1 MLAKLALRNVR
12 RQMSNYFVY
21 FMTVILTVALLFALC
36 NMIFSPQLNLD
47 AESNSGMKNGLMGLI
62 AFVFVIVTFVLGY
75 AASFLLKFRKQEFGM
90 YLTLGMTRNNILLI
104 FLTETLIMGIVA
116 LGTGILLG
124 LFFYQGMVAI
134 MMKLMQL
141 ELTFASYSAKGLL
154 VTIGLVIAIF
164 LLSAFTSFVYL
175 EVVNIYDLLHGAQK
189 SEKKSR
195 HPKVWVFIM
204 AASLL
209 IMTEAAMDFIRLIE
223 IQYSSSKGNLDTKI
237 MLDLLIMAIALIFL
251 HIGVAKSLI
260 PFLFKKK
267 TFCGRGTNTFT
278 LRQLSGTLSVNS
290 VMVGLMAFLLTAAI
304 FISNGAF
311 FLKILERTGH
321 ERSNPF
327 DVTYVENNDTDRKT
341 DQAILPE
348 QAEPIID
355 NYAKIEK
362 RCTYTTYRDETNE
375 LAEPLDTWYEKNVLY
390 VCTNIS
396 QSDFN
401 ALCRALGYPTVN
413 LDGRFLVV
421 TNSTL
426 AAETDYSSVTLHFG
440 SKDYPYGGKREG
452 QSPLPDSIYTVVPD
466 EAVESLEG
474 QEKKVV
480 YVLEQKQYDA
490 EGLQEDLTYHYTYT
504 DEYGE
509 NTNDTCDYWLK
520 EMDRQVRDSEIAI
533 FIIGAL
539 YIGIVFLL
547 MVMAILALKIMSGLT
562 EDKRR
567 YRMLSCLGVS
577 EGEQRQTL
585 LRQTASFFF
594 QPLILPVL
602 SSVPM
607 GWLFGRLLQLHGC
620 AGQVG
625 EMYLTT
631 FLIALVTT
639 ILYLLY
645 FIAIYQI
652 AKRTVVQKTKC

>member
-12 RQMSNYFVY
+12 RQMGNYFVY

-62 AFVFVIVTFVLGY
+62 AFVFLIVTFVLGY

-90 YLTLGMTRNNILLI
+90 YLTLGMTRNHVLLI
-104 FLTETLIMGIVA
+104 FLTETLIMGFVA
-116 LGTGILLG
+116 LGLGILMG

-141 ELTFASYSAKGLL
+141 ELTFATYSAKGLL

-195 HPKVWVFIM
+195 HPKVWLFIM

-209 IMTEAAMDFIRLIE
+209 IMIGAAMDFIGLIE
-223 IQYSSSKGNLDTKI
+223 IRYSSSKGNLDTEI
-237 MLDLLIMAIALIFL
+237 MLDLLFIAIALIFL

-260 PFLFKKK
+260 PFLSEKKK
-267 TFCGRGTNTFT
+267 FCSRGTNTFT
-278 LRQLSGTLSVNS
+278 LRQLSVTLSVNA
-290 VMVGLMAFLLTAAI
+290 VMVGLMAFLLSVAI
-304 FISNGAF
+304 FVSNGAF

-348 QAEPIID
+348 EAEPIIEK
-355 NYAKIEK
+355 YAKIEK
-362 RCTYTTYRDETNE
+362 KCSYTTYRDEINE
-375 LAEPLDTWYEKNVLY
+375 LAEPLTTWYEKNVLY

-413 LDGRFLVV
+413 LDERFLVV

-426 AAETDYSSVTLHFG
+426 AAGTDYSSVTLHFG

-466 EAVESLEG
+466 EAVESLEV

-490 EGLQEDLTYHYTYT
+490 ERLQEDLTYQFTYADGEYTS
-504 DEYGE
+504 
-509 NTNDTCDYWLK
+509 NACDYRLK

-585 LRQTASFFF
+585 LRQTAGFFF

-631 FLIALVTT
+631 FLIALVIT